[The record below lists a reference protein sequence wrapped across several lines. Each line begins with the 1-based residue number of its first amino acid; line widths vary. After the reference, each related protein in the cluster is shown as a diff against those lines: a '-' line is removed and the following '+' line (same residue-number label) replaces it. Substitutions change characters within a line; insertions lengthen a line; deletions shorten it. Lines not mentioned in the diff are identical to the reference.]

1 MKNAK
6 IIIVTLVIALLSI
19 VVPASATT
27 VKDGF
32 VGIVVS
38 WGKAQENVLSP
49 GFYFMPPW
57 KHVVKMD
64 CRWQKYQVQ
73 TSAFSKDIQQVDV
86 QMSMSYQLQKDGA
99 LQMYRTVGMDYADKI
114 MMPRL
119 LDALKSTFAKY
130 SAEELVSNRQGI
142 SIAVF
147 NMLRDELL
155 TYAITVKE
163 VAVEDIDFTDA
174 FTNAIESKQVA
185 TQKKLQVQTEQ
196 EQQTLVAKAEAE
208 RARISA
214 EAEAERM
221 RIAAQAEAEAKRI
234 AADAEAY
241 RLQQEAKYVT
251 DATIRKEMVEKWD
264 GELPKIT
271 NSGVTSII
279 KTDDLIGGRND
290 DT

>member
-1 MKNAK
+1 
-6 IIIVTLVIALLSI
+6 
-19 VVPASATT
+19 
-27 VKDGF
+27 
-32 VGIVVS
+32 
-38 WGKAQENVLSP
+38 
-49 GFYFMPPW
+49 
-57 KHVVKMD
+57 
-64 CRWQKYQVQ
+64 
-73 TSAFSKDIQQVDV
+73 
-86 QMSMSYQLQKDGA
+86 
-99 LQMYRTVGMDYADKI
+99 MYRTVGMDYADKI